1 MKANLVILKNTL
13 SKSTGRVGLLLKK
26 NSPEILMVAGV
37 AGIVTS
43 TVLACKATLKVESVL
58 DNMEM
63 QKNKINTVW
72 EKVKEGEI
80 GLDDYSD
87 LDHKKDLTI
96 VYVQSSV
103 ELIKLYG
110 PAILVGT
117 AAIGCFIGSH
127 KIMQRRNLAVIAAY
141 KTIEQSFADYRKRV
155 IEEYGEDKDRMYKYG
170 IKEEKVTISETDAD
184 GKTTKVK
191 KTIKTIDPNDIS
203 QYARFF
209 DESSSQWT
217 KTPEYNFTFLKCQ
230 QNYANDLL
238 QSRGHVFLNEVYDM
252 LGLQRSQA
260 GAVVGW
266 VLGEG
271 DGYVDFGMFD
281 VDNVRKRDFVNG
293 YERSILLDFNV
304 DGIIYDL
311 I

>member
-1 MKANLVILKNTL
+1 MKANLVALKNTL

-87 LDHKKDLTI
+87 LDHKKDLAI

-127 KIMQRRNLAVIAAY
+127 KIMQRRILASVNNNLSSLGKQSLAQLMEFKGIGEAKAITIAAAL
-141 KTIEQSFADYRKRV
+141 ELGRR
-155 IEEYGEDKDRMYKYG
+155 R
-170 IKEEKVTISETDAD
+170 KEEKE
-184 GKTTKVK
+184 
-191 KTIKTIDPNDIS
+191 
-203 QYARFF
+203 
-209 DESSSQWT
+209 E
-217 KTPEYNFTFLKCQ
+217 
-230 QNYANDLL
+230 
-238 QSRGHVFLNEVYDM
+238 
-252 LGLQRSQA
+252 
-260 GAVVGW
+260 
-266 VLGEG
+266 
-271 DGYVDFGMFD
+271 
-281 VDNVRKRDFVNG
+281 RK
-293 YERSILLDFNV
+293 
-304 DGIIYDL
+304 
-311 I
+311 